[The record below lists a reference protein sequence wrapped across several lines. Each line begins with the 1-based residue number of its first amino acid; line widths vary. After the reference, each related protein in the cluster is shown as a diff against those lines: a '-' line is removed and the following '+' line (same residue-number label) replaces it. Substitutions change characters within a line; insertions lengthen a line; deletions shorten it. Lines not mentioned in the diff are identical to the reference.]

1 MKGEAVIL
9 SRRSVLAGSGALV
22 VNFSSLGR
30 VAAQRGGDEQG
41 GAAVPFRGNLSK
53 FPFLDSWIRLNAD
66 GTIVVF
72 TGKAELGQ
80 GIKTALLQ
88 IAAEELDAPFDQLT
102 IVTADTARTPDE
114 EYTAGSHSVQ
124 DSGTAIM
131 HAAAQA
137 RQLLINEA
145 ATRTGLPAEELH
157 TESAAVIAP
166 DGRRLLYADL
176 VSGQMLHVEA
186 AAQSMLKD
194 PRQLKIMQQAI
205 PRVDIPAKVTGG
217 EAYVQDLRPADMVH
231 GRVVRPPSYGAKLL
245 DVDSSSVET
254 MPGVI
259 KVVRDGS
266 FIGVIASREFQAI
279 EAMRALAAAARW
291 QETATLPNGAALPD
305 FLKAQ
310 PARDIVVLDAR
321 AASAAAA
328 KSLSATYTRPYIAH
342 GSIGPSCAVAL
353 YDGDAMTIW
362 SHTQGVNPLRGAI
375 AEMLGMPKDKV
386 RCIHAEGAGC
396 YGHNAADDAAADA
409 ALLARAV
416 PGRPVRLQWMRE
428 QEHAWEPYGP
438 AMAVKVEAGLDASGK
453 VIDWDYTLWSNT
465 HATRPGPAGSL
476 IAARSLAAPFQQ
488 PAPRPIPMPEGG
500 GDRNSIPLYQFP
512 SARVMHHF
520 IPAMPVRVSALR
532 ALGAHMNVFAIES
545 FMDELAA
552 AAGADPVQFRLQHLD
567 DARARDV
574 ISAVAQR
581 FGWSDTS
588 RRKLPGR
595 GRGFAFARYKNL
607 AAYCAVACEMEV
619 KRETGRAR
627 MVRAVAAVDAGQVV
641 NPEGITNQI
650 EGAILQ
656 SMSWTLF
663 ESVSFDERRI
673 TSIDWS
679 TYPILRFS
687 AVPDAIEVHI
697 INQPGQPFLGC
708 GEAGQGPAAAAIA
721 SGIADA
727 TGQRLRDL
735 PLTRERIKTA
745 IGI

>member
-1 MKGEAVIL
+1 MPGRSIA
-9 SRRSVLAGSGALV
+9 RRFAISVGVVCLVLA
-22 VNFSSLGR
+22 LG
-30 VAAQRGGDEQG
+30 
-41 GAAVPFRGNLSK
+41 
-53 FPFLDSWIRLNAD
+53 I
-66 GTIVVF
+66 GTF
-72 TGKAELGQ
+72 
-80 GIKTALLQ
+80 
-88 IAAEELDAPFDQLT
+88 FF
-102 IVTADTARTPDE
+102 
-114 EYTAGSHSVQ
+114 
-124 DSGTAIM
+124 
-131 HAAAQA
+131 AAQA
-137 RQLLINEA
+137 PSMDPIVPP
-145 ATRTGLPAEELH
+145 PAN
-157 TESAAVIAP
+157 SFAS
-166 DGRRLLYADL
+166 DL
-176 VSGQMLHVEA
+176 VQRG
-186 AAQSMLKD
+186 
-194 PRQLKIMQQAI
+194 
-205 PRVDIPAKVTGG
+205 
-217 EAYVQDLRPADMVH
+217 
-231 GRVVRPPSYGAKLL
+231 
-245 DVDSSSVET
+245 
-254 MPGVI
+254 
-259 KVVRDGS
+259 
-266 FIGVIASREFQAI
+266 
-279 EAMRALAAAARW
+279 
-291 QETATLPNGAALPD
+291 ATLA
-305 FLKAQ
+305 
-310 PARDIVVLDAR
+310 
-321 AASAAAA
+321 
-328 KSLSATYTRPYIAH
+328 
-342 GSIGPSCAVAL
+342 
-353 YDGDAMTIW
+353 
-362 SHTQGVNPLRGAI
+362 AI

-619 KRETGRAR
+619 KRETGHAHGACRR
-627 MVRAVAAVDAGQVV
+627 RRRCRPGGQSRGDYQPDRGRDFAVD
-641 NPEGITNQI
+641 E
-650 EGAILQ
+650 L
-656 SMSWTLF
+656 
-663 ESVSFDERRI
+663 
-673 TSIDWS
+673 
-679 TYPILRFS
+679 
-687 AVPDAIEVHI
+687 
-697 INQPGQPFLGC
+697 
-708 GEAGQGPAAAAIA
+708 
-721 SGIADA
+721 
-727 TGQRLRDL
+727 DL
-735 PLTRERIKTA
+735 VRKR
-745 IGI
+745 